1 MADQSLKH
9 VELAAAIR
17 SQLVNCIGFEGDELA
32 NSRKMSY
39 DYYFQRARGDE
50 KAGCSEVVSGDLSS
64 MVEGNLAMMVEPLV
78 GKRIAEF
85 CAYDQ
90 QDEEQAQLESDCVS
104 EMLFKRQNGFM
115 EVTSAIKD
123 ALLLRN
129 AVIKCFV
136 DERTHVSQIARDN
149 VDPEVVTD
157 VLDKIGQV
165 DVHSYDPETKKLNAT
180 LTKVTRK
187 FKAEAVAPENFLF
200 PKHWHRQ
207 DLEDIP
213 FCAERHV
220 EPRSTL
226 VERGFPKAKVAA
238 LTRWNNPWQAAADAR
253 LPRTI
258 QPQNTPFDTSQ
269 ELVEWYECYLKM
281 DDGTGAAELHRVCIS
296 GTYVLEDEPADL
308 ICYATGVAIINPHTF
323 MGISLFDKL
332 KGVQD
337 ASTALNRALQDNL
350 NATNKNR
357 TAHLDGVVEEAD
369 LTDGRINGS
378 IRVRPGVVSDVRAA
392 VAAFA
397 VPDTSG
403 NILANIEHMRRVR
416 AEMGGATLDMATG
429 QMQLS
434 ERVGSMGLD
443 RAYSVMEQL
452 AAFMTR
458 MLANTLVRAMYMI
471 THETLRTQ
479 WQGQI
484 SFKRGKDWIQ
494 QDPSKW
500 QVREAVS
507 VNLGAS
513 VGERQRI
520 AAVFD
525 SLLNKQAM
533 LAQNGMEE
541 VLVDVTGFFN
551 AAMQWLRI
559 NDVDNPERYFIDPRS
574 PQAKK
579 AMQDR
584 ATQRQQQQQKQDSM
598 MQQAIGLE
606 QVRVALTKYQ
616 TDVKTQFDYYNS
628 VLNAQIEEAKLAVK
642 GVVDLVATRKIAQ
655 EAQGNGKGN
664 SDATDDTGSEGAEGQ
679 PDTSGGAESG
689 GSGHDSSMASS
700 TGNGAA

>member
-1 MADQSLKH
+1 MQPTGTYRVSVKQMD
-9 VELAAAIR
+9 LAQQIR
-17 SQLVNCIGFEGDELA
+17 AQLVNCIGFEGDELA

-50 KAGCSEVVSGDLSS
+50 VAGRSELVSGDLSS

-85 CAYDQ
+85 CSYDAG
-90 QDEEQAQLESDCVS
+90 DEEQAQLESDCVS
-104 EMLFKRQNGFM
+104 EMVFKRQNGFM
-115 EVTSAIKD
+115 EITAAIKD

-129 AVIKCFV
+129 AVAKVFV
-136 DERTHVSQIARDN
+136 DERTHISQIVKEN
-149 VDPEVVTD
+149 VDPEIVTN
-157 VLDKIGQV
+157 VLDQIGKV
-165 DVHSYDPETKKLNAT
+165 DVHSYDPAKQRLSAT

-187 FKAEAVAPENFLF
+187 FKAEAIAPENFLF

-226 VERGFPKAKVAA
+226 IERGFPKDKVMS

-253 LPRTI
+253 LPRTM
-258 QPQNTPFDTSQ
+258 QPQNLPFDKSQ
-269 ELVEWYECYLKM
+269 ELVEWYECYVKM
-281 DDGTGAAELHRVCIS
+281 DDGTGAAELHEVCVS
-296 GTYVLEDEPADL
+296 GMYVLSDETADT
-308 ICYATGVAIINPHTF
+308 IPYATGVAIINPHTF

-350 NATNKNR
+350 NSTNKNR
-357 TAHLDGVVEEAD
+357 TAHLDGVVEESD
-369 LTDGRINGS
+369 LTDGRTNGS

-397 VPDTSG
+397 VPDTSA

-458 MLANTLVRAMYMI
+458 MLANTLIRSLYLIA
-471 THETLRTQ
+471 HETLRTQ
-479 WQGQI
+479 WQGPI
-484 SFKRGKDWIQ
+484 SFKRGKEWIQ

-500 QVREAVS
+500 QVRDAVS

-525 SLLNKQAM
+525 SLLNKQAT
-533 LAQNGMEE
+533 LAQNGMEDI
-541 VLVDVTGFFN
+541 LVDVTAFFN
-551 AAMQWLRI
+551 ASMQWLRI
-559 NDVDNPERYFIDPRS
+559 NDVDNPEKYFIDPRS
-574 PQAKK
+574 PQAVK
-579 AMQDR
+579 AMKDK
-584 ATQRQQQQQKQDSM
+584 AAQRQQTQQKQDSM

-628 VLNAQIEEAKLAVK
+628 VLNAQIEEAKLAVQ
-642 GVVDLVATRKIAQ
+642 GVVDLVKTRKLAQ
-655 EAQGNGKGN
+655 EAQGNGKDSTN
-664 SDATDDTGSEGAEGQ
+664 TADDSASESAPGESGASGS
-679 PDTSGGAESG
+679 TESG
-689 GSGHDSSMASS
+689 GS
-700 TGNGAA
+700 